1 MFQRTFFILMCLNL
15 YLTLCNN
22 YIYGGPIA
30 QCRQIQ
36 FSIRQT
42 LLTTHV
48 KNIFI
53 AQAERPAMSVEINI
67 AQLTPFQRALIVTD
81 GTVTRLIEAYTLAPV
96 EVVLLHQAEQT
107 LCIRAYLARSAI
119 RGTPVICARSA
130 TTNALNRQRTRRKFR
145 RMPHL
150 SLYHNT
156 CQKAFWT
163 NWNQILRDWE
173 EFCKTADWKPAVNC
187 CGAAVKPHGILP
199 QTDIAHLEEE
209 PLLSRTYRVLAN
221 TKPIMLI
228 TEKFPLREE
237 AH

>member
-1 MFQRTFFILMCLNL
+1 MQTD
-15 YLTLCNN
+15 
-22 YIYGGPIA
+22 PI
-30 QCRQIQ
+30 
-36 FSIRQT
+36 FNST
-42 LLTTHV
+42 NFVDTHV

-53 AQAERPAMSVEINI
+53 AQAERPAMSGEINI

-107 LCIRAYLARSAI
+107 LCTEHIWLDLPSGA
-119 RGTPVICARSA
+119 PVIAREVLLQTPSIGNETPKIQAYA
-130 TTNALNRQRTRRKFR
+130 TSLIVSQHLPKGILDELESDPAGLGGILQNSGLETRRE
-145 RMPHL
+145 L
-150 SLYHNT
+150 LWCYCET
-156 CQKAFWT
+156 A
-163 NWNQILRDWE
+163 RD
-173 EFCKTADWKPAVNC
+173 
-187 CGAAVKPHGILP
+187 LP
-199 QTDIAHLEEE
+199 QDIAHLEGE